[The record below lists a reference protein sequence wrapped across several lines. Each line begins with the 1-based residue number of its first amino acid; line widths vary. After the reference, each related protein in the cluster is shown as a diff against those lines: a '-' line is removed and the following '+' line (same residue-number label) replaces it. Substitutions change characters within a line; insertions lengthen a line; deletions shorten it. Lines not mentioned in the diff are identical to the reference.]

1 MQKAIDSH
9 FEGLTGL
16 KALYQKEM
24 MDHIRSRRFFL
35 ILVLIFVTSY
45 ASLYGAI
52 SGMSASDST
61 DYLFLSL
68 YTTSGNSIP
77 SFMSFIAL
85 LGPFVGVVLGFD
97 GISGEKSERTLYRI
111 ASQPIYRDSIINGKF
126 LAGTTLIFMM
136 VFTMGISLG
145 AFGLLCIGI
154 PPTAEEILR
163 IFVFLLFTSIYICF
177 WLALALWFSVICQNA
192 AASAMAVIGIWLFC
206 ALFMSLVASMIA
218 NMIYPVNTQMQAM
231 YNSMGNYTLQLGINR
246 LSPYYLYSE
255 AAQTIMNPGVRS
267 VNVITMESLSGA
279 ISGYLSFGQSL
290 LLVWPHLAG
299 LIAFMLAAFAGSYIS
314 FMRQEIR
321 TK

>member
-1 MQKAIDSH
+1 MQKAIDSR
-9 FEGLTGL
+9 FESLTGL

-24 MDHIRSRRFFL
+24 MDHIRSRRFLL
-35 ILVLIFVTSY
+35 ILILILVTSY